1 MKTNYQKENYERNK
15 SMNKT
20 NSVLIN
26 QTLNWQKRYRPWRT
40 ITTDKQVRPA
50 RNVEISPDQPAR
62 EILATME
69 LIQPEEQLQRCWVA
83 GSNNVRNN
91 DRKYGMNWRWP
102 SRTHQTKK
110 DCPERT
116 NKRRLSSMS
125 AEIISERFE
134 KTCWREKT
142 CRPVTRDQNRP
153 SKIIAGVGHET
164 RRDQKSIDSAL
175 MNQPRSGQGRYEQ
188 HQSLNGS
195 QESWFKLTSCWCQH
209 NSLYVLSS
217 FSSDSRCSN
226 TKLKIQIWIKDKRN
240 WRKE

>member
-40 ITTDKQVRPA
+40 RTTDKQVRPA
-50 RNVEISPDQPAR
+50 RNVETSRDQPAR

-69 LIQPEEQLQRCWVA
+69 LIQPEEQLQRSWVA

-91 DRKYGMNWRWP
+91 DRKYGINWRWP
-102 SRTHQTKK
+102 SRTHQTKNRPEEKK
-110 DCPERT
+110 DCPKRT

-134 KTCWREKT
+134 RTCWREKT
-142 CRPVTRDQNRP
+142 CRPETRDQNQP
-153 SKIIAGVGHET
+153 SKMVAGVGHET
-164 RRDQKSIDSAL
+164 RRHQKSVDSAL
-175 MNQPRSGQGRYEQ
+175 NEPTTVRAREIRTAPVAQRFAG
-188 HQSLNGS
+188 
-195 QESWFKLTSCWCQH
+195 
-209 NSLYVLSS
+209 VL
-217 FSSDSRCSN
+217 
-226 TKLKIQIWIKDKRN
+226 I
-240 WRKE
+240 

>member
-40 ITTDKQVRPA
+40 RTTDKQVRPA
-50 RNVEISPDQPAR
+50 RNVETSRDQPAR

-69 LIQPEEQLQRCWVA
+69 LIQPEEQLQRSWVA

-91 DRKYGMNWRWP
+91 DRKYGINWRWP
-102 SRTHQTKK
+102 SRTHQTKNRPEEKK
-110 DCPERT
+110 DCPKRT

-134 KTCWREKT
+134 RTCWREKT
-142 CRPVTRDQNRP
+142 CRPETKTSRP
-153 SKIIAGVGHET
+153 RWSLELVMKQEDTKKA
-164 RRDQKSIDSAL
+164 SIL
-175 MNQPRSGQGRYEQ
+175 PWMNQPRSGQGRYEQ
-188 HQSLNGS
+188 HQSLKGS
-195 QESWFKLTSCWCQH
+195 QESWFKLTSCWCQR
-209 NSLYVLSS
+209 NSLYVLPS
-217 FSSDSRCSN
+217 FFSDSRCSN
-226 TKLKIQIWIKDKRN
+226 TKLKIQI
-240 WRKE
+240 